1 MTFVQNNKR
10 EIDEFEKKEWRVGE
24 YNRLSKEDGDKP
36 ESDSI
41 QNQHEINQN
50 HLEYL
55 RRQGENITT
64 VTVYSDDG
72 YGGGTFNRPRYQDMI
87 RDIEEGIINCVIFKD
102 NSRLGRNYPELGRLM
117 EDYFPQK
124 GIRVI
129 SVLNN
134 LDSVRDPRGYCSAI
148 VSFSNIVN
156 DDYIRQLSIKIK
168 STLAMKQ
175 GRGEFIGN
183 YAPFGYQKDPEN
195 HHRLIIDPEE
205 ADIVRLIFELYV
217 GGMPVARIAK
227 KMNELH
233 IMTPGEYQ
241 VQKGA
246 KSFITHAQNYPKT
259 KSWAITTINT
269 ILKNEVYIGNMVQGK
284 HKSISYRSKK
294 TVETKEEEWTVVE
307 GTHEAIISDDVFAL
321 AHERFARHTRT
332 APQKEKVHILSGY
345 IICGSCGH
353 CMNRVV
359 SNGYVRFRCPTRTR
373 APEKCQCVSVTE
385 ERIHK
390 MILNVLQQQIREMVD
405 AKAVL
410 DCVKNQKWGSISN
423 EYAVAIQK
431 AEREKKRL
439 TEAKFKVYDDYASGL
454 ITQDDY
460 IRFAKKYDAEIEEQ
474 EASIRNNR
482 KSMSELEKSRRQDDE
497 FVKFFEAYSTI
508 QRLDREIITELLD
521 RIVYHDP
528 EHMEVYFRF
537 SDMQEKLYDLS
548 VAVAEEVTQTSN

>member
-55 RRQGENITT
+55 RRQGENIAS

-87 RDIEEGIINCVIFKD
+87 RDIEAGIINCVIFKD

-205 ADIVRLIFELYV
+205 ADIVRLIFEMFV
-217 GGMPVARIAK
+217 GGMSVSGIAK

-246 KSFITHAQNYPKT
+246 KSFITHARNYPKT

-385 ERIHK
+385 EKVHT

-460 IRFAKKYDAEIEEQ
+460 IHFAKKYDAEIEEQ
-474 EASIRNNR
+474 EASIQNNR

-508 QRLDREIITELLD
+508 QRLDREIVTELLD

-537 SDMQEKLYDLS
+537 SDMQEKLYDLA

>member
-55 RRQGENITT
+55 RRQGENIVS

-87 RDIEEGIINCVIFKD
+87 RDIEAGIINCVIFKD

-246 KSFITHAQNYPKT
+246 KSFITHARNYPKT

-385 ERIHK
+385 EKVHT

-460 IRFAKKYDAEIEEQ
+460 IHFAKKYDAEIEEQ
-474 EASIRNNR
+474 EASIQNNR

-508 QRLDREIITELLD
+508 QRLDREIVTELLD

-537 SDMQEKLYDLS
+537 SDMQEKLYDLA

>member
-55 RRQGENITT
+55 RRLGENITS

-87 RDIEEGIINCVIFKD
+87 RDIEAGIINCVIFKD

-195 HHRLIIDPEE
+195 HHRLVIDPEE
-205 ADIVRLIFELYV
+205 ADIVRLIFEMYV

-246 KSFITHAQNYPKT
+246 KSFITHARNYPKT

-345 IICGSCGH
+345 IICGICGH

-474 EASIRNNR
+474 EASIQNNR

-508 QRLDREIITELLD
+508 QRLDREIVTELLD

-537 SDMQEKLYDLS
+537 SDMQEKLYDLA

>member
-1 MTFVQNNKR
+1 
-10 EIDEFEKKEWRVGE
+10 
-24 YNRLSKEDGDKP
+24 
-36 ESDSI
+36 
-41 QNQHEINQN
+41 
-50 HLEYL
+50 
-55 RRQGENITT
+55 
-64 VTVYSDDG
+64 
-72 YGGGTFNRPRYQDMI
+72 
-87 RDIEEGIINCVIFKD
+87 
-102 NSRLGRNYPELGRLM
+102 
-117 EDYFPQK
+117 
-124 GIRVI
+124 
-129 SVLNN
+129 
-134 LDSVRDPRGYCSAI
+134 
-148 VSFSNIVN
+148 
-156 DDYIRQLSIKIK
+156 
-168 STLAMKQ
+168 
-175 GRGEFIGN
+175 
-183 YAPFGYQKDPEN
+183 
-195 HHRLIIDPEE
+195 
-205 ADIVRLIFELYV
+205 
-217 GGMPVARIAK
+217 
-227 KMNELH
+227 
-233 IMTPGEYQ
+233 
-241 VQKGA
+241 
-246 KSFITHAQNYPKT
+246 
-259 KSWAITTINT
+259 
-269 ILKNEVYIGNMVQGK
+269 MVQGK

-294 TVETKEEEWTVVE
+294 TVETKQEEWTVVE

-385 ERIHK
+385 ERIHT

-474 EASIRNNR
+474 EASIQNNR
-482 KSMSELEKSRRQDDE
+482 KSMSELEKNRRQDDE

-508 QRLDREIITELLD
+508 QRLDREIVTELLD

-537 SDMQEKLYDLS
+537 SDMQEKLYDLA